1 MPTIIFKF
9 PKTNTYSQPF
19 PISDPVLGLTEHFLS
34 KLKLNPKHRDDN
46 NNKAKEI
53 AYTVTLPSFITEKSF
68 NDYILITSTTL
79 TEYEE
84 SNPFTSGN
92 DLLSLLLTSEYFHN
106 NSISIQIM
114 TSIVNNNYALL
125 KDYNDVLLPLLSI
138 SYKKLMHCSSMNV
151 QCDNVW
157 FELFYI
163 CLEKVGCNVNIM
175 VKSFKSVIE
184 KNFNVDVVEEIITK
198 TFEWL
203 TLGNFWLIQGDTTYN
218 KGKGE
223 LTNNNNHE
231 LQNSGG
237 SNVQSVSG
245 CSIECEN
252 ETTPNNH
259 MNQQIANDDAS
270 NTHSHVVNN
279 SNNNNGITPQ
289 DNANQNKHNNNCIS
303 LYTIE
308 TLIMYLQSFRNVN
321 SFYELLNTEYKNIN
335 QTIKENITLTP
346 SPTFQLRI
354 PSHIDNYYE
363 EYTLDLKLNNKQ
375 ISFVLLYKEIDDTF
389 YINIKLSE
397 DAINIAKTPLSPEK
411 KNFTQIFTFY
421 TFVQLTHHIQESID
435 YISNDRNIYNIFKL
449 SNFKEFIKKEQQ
461 QNANAN
467 ALIVKV
473 NFKLCFIHSVLCSF
487 LLKQFKSM
495 SRDVNIKLLPKNL
508 FLLII
513 RNYKLDVNDNNDN
526 DILIALINWL
536 HDALNIKDDI
546 NDVISIIN
554 WEKVS
559 TSVLFEFVI
568 KYINVIISEQKKQ
581 YINELI
587 TNSIKTKTPSEILNL
602 LFQVGQN
609 VSYHSLIS
617 KLFKKNIFDY
627 MNSIDHIKTN
637 NSVDIK
643 PPCVSGS
650 NTNTNTNTNNNANN
664 INQTK
669 SNTPQLHINHTNDN
683 DDIKRNHSISNKRSV
698 KSVKSVKSNKSNNN
712 KSIYGINNNN
722 KGFQITLYNNNNNNN
737 ITLTHQHSLVKT
749 PLRQK
754 NSTFAK
760 TTTNSPT
767 TKPHDPFNQNFL
779 LIRNK
784 NATPKHANKQIDIKE
799 INRRIAPKKITR
811 ITDTKK
817 KISTFSSHALIA
829 LQSKKMMPKVS
840 QNGVVSQ
847 TPLLESSQ
855 NRIASPNITNIGKST
870 FKLFAW
876 NQRTSTKKISK
887 IPMNNLKLSV
897 NDTPD
902 LSEKNGTHYDDDFDY
917 AERKGM
923 NSGYSGFSDNSS
935 YKQVLKN
942 K

>member
-1 MPTIIFKF
+1 
-9 PKTNTYSQPF
+9 
-19 PISDPVLGLTEHFLS
+19 
-34 KLKLNPKHRDDN
+34 
-46 NNKAKEI
+46 
-53 AYTVTLPSFITEKSF
+53 
-68 NDYILITSTTL
+68 
-79 TEYEE
+79 
-84 SNPFTSGN
+84 
-92 DLLSLLLTSEYFHN
+92 
-106 NSISIQIM
+106 
-114 TSIVNNNYALL
+114 
-125 KDYNDVLLPLLSI
+125 
-138 SYKKLMHCSSMNV
+138 
-151 QCDNVW
+151 
-157 FELFYI
+157 
-163 CLEKVGCNVNIM
+163 
-175 VKSFKSVIE
+175 
-184 KNFNVDVVEEIITK
+184 
-198 TFEWL
+198 
-203 TLGNFWLIQGDTTYN
+203 
-218 KGKGE
+218 
-223 LTNNNNHE
+223 
-231 LQNSGG
+231 
-237 SNVQSVSG
+237 
-245 CSIECEN
+245 
-252 ETTPNNH
+252 
-259 MNQQIANDDAS
+259 
-270 NTHSHVVNN
+270 
-279 SNNNNGITPQ
+279 
-289 DNANQNKHNNNCIS
+289 
-303 LYTIE
+303 
-308 TLIMYLQSFRNVN
+308 
-321 SFYELLNTEYKNIN
+321 
-335 QTIKENITLTP
+335 
-346 SPTFQLRI
+346 
-354 PSHIDNYYE
+354 
-363 EYTLDLKLNNKQ
+363 
-375 ISFVLLYKEIDDTF
+375 
-389 YINIKLSE
+389 
-397 DAINIAKTPLSPEK
+397 
-411 KNFTQIFTFY
+411 
-421 TFVQLTHHIQESID
+421 
-435 YISNDRNIYNIFKL
+435 
-449 SNFKEFIKKEQQ
+449 
-461 QNANAN
+461 
-467 ALIVKV
+467 
-473 NFKLCFIHSVLCSF
+473 
-487 LLKQFKSM
+487 M
-495 SRDVNIKLLPKNL
+495 SREPNIKLLPKNL

-513 RNYKLDVNDNNDN
+513 RNYKLDVNDSNDN

-609 VSYHSLIS
+609 VSYYSLIS

-643 PPCVSGS
+643 PPGV
-650 NTNTNTNTNNNANN
+650 TNTNTNNNVNN
-664 INQTK
+664 NVNQTK
-669 SNTPQLHINHTNDN
+669 PHTQLHITYNKNDN
-683 DDIKRNHSISNKRSV
+683 DDIKRNHSIGNKR
-698 KSVKSVKSNKSNNN
+698 SVKSVKSNKSNNN
-712 KSIYGINNNN
+712 KSIFGTNNNN
-722 KGFQITLYNNNNNNN
+722 KSFQITLYNNNNNNK
-737 ITLTHQHSLVKT
+737 TLTHQHSLVKT

-754 NSTFAK
+754 NSAFAK
-760 TTTNSPT
+760 TTTNSPI

-784 NATPKHANKQIDIKE
+784 NATPKHANKQIDMKE
-799 INRRIAPKKITR
+799 MNRRIVPKKITR

-840 QNGVVSQ
+840 QNVVVSQ

-917 AERKGM
+917 GEKKGM

>member
-1 MPTIIFKF
+1 MPTITFKF
-9 PKTNTYSQPF
+9 PKTNTFSQPF

-34 KLKLNPKHRDDN
+34 KLKLNSKHRDD
-46 NNKAKEI
+46 KVKEI

-84 SNPFTSGN
+84 TNPFTSGN

-106 NSISIQIM
+106 NSISIQLM
-114 TSIVNNNYALL
+114 TSIVNNNYTLL

-138 SYKKLMHCSSMNV
+138 SYKKLMHCSSINA

-223 LTNNNNHE
+223 ASNHNNNNIE

-252 ETTPNNH
+252 EATPNH
-259 MNQQIANDDAS
+259 INQQTSNNVSVNAS
-270 NTHSHVVNN
+270 
-279 SNNNNGITPQ
+279 SNNNNNTHVNHNATSQ
-289 DNANQNKHNNNCIS
+289 DNSNQNKSNNNNNCIS
-303 LYTIE
+303 LQTIE
-308 TLIMYLQSFRNVN
+308 TLIVYLQSFRNVS
-321 SFYELLNTEYKNIN
+321 SFYELLNAEYKNIN
-335 QTIKENITLTP
+335 QTIKENVTLTP

-375 ISFVLLYKEIDDTF
+375 LSFVLLYKEIDDTF
-389 YINIKLSE
+389 YINIKLNE
-397 DAINIAKTPLSPEK
+397 DTINVAKTPLSPEK
-411 KNFTQIFTFY
+411 KNFAQIFTFY
-421 TFVQLTHHIQESID
+421 SFVQLTHHIQENID
-435 YISNDRNIYNIFKL
+435 YISNDKNIYNIFKL
-449 SNFKEFIKKEQQ
+449 SNFKEIIKKEQH
-461 QNANAN
+461 AF
-467 ALIVKV
+467 IVKI

-495 SRDVNIKLLPKNL
+495 SRDPNIKLLPKNL

-526 DILIALINWL
+526 DILISLINWL
-536 HDALNIKDDI
+536 HDTLNIKDDI
-546 NDVISIIN
+546 NDVISIVN

-559 TSVLFEFVI
+559 TAVLFEFVI

-602 LFQVGQN
+602 LFQVGHN
-609 VSYHSLIS
+609 VSYHSLMS
-617 KLFKKNIFDY
+617 RLFKKNIFDY

-637 NSVDIK
+637 NNADIK
-643 PPCVSGS
+643 PTTNNSTNN
-650 NTNTNTNTNNNANN
+650 NTNSTNNNTNNNSTNN
-664 INQTK
+664 SNQTK
-669 SNTPQLHINHTNDN
+669 PSTQQTHSNNNDN
-683 DDIKRNHSISNKRSV
+683 HLDIKRNYSIENK
-698 KSVKSVKSNKSNNN
+698 KSVKSNNSKSIYSNNKAFQISINNN
-712 KSIYGINNNN
+712 KN
-722 KGFQITLYNNNNNNN
+722 
-737 ITLTHQHSLVKT
+737 LTHQHSLIKT
-749 PLRQK
+749 PVRQK

-760 TTTNSPT
+760 TSTNSPIV

-779 LIRNK
+779 LIKNK
-784 NATPKHANKQIDIKE
+784 NATPKLTNKQIDMKE
-799 INRRIAPKKITR
+799 MNKRIAPKKITR
-811 ITDTKK
+811 ITETKK
-817 KISTFSSHALIA
+817 KVSTFSSHALIA

-840 QNGVVSQ
+840 QNVVSQ
-847 TPLLESSQ
+847 TPLLESQ
-855 NRIASPNITNIGKST
+855 NRMVSPGINNINKNT
-870 FKLFAW
+870 FKLFGW

-887 IPMNNLKLSV
+887 IPMNNMKLSV

-902 LSEKNGTHYDDDFDY
+902 LSEKNDTHYERDEDDFDY
-917 AERKGM
+917 AERRGM

-935 YKQVLKN
+935 YKQVLRN

>member
-34 KLKLNPKHRDDN
+34 KLKLNPKHHND

-53 AYTVTLPSFITEKSF
+53 TYTVTLPLFITEKSF

-84 SNPFTSGN
+84 TNPFTSGN

-106 NSISIQIM
+106 NSVSIQIM
-114 TSIVNNNYALL
+114 TSIVNNNYSLL

-151 QCDNVW
+151 QCDNIW

-163 CLEKVGCNVNIM
+163 CLEKVGCNINIM

-184 KNFNVDVVEEIITK
+184 RNFNVDVVEEIITK

-218 KGKGE
+218 KAKGE
-223 LTNNNNHE
+223 LINNNHE

-252 ETTPNNH
+252 ETTPNH
-259 MNQQIANDDAS
+259 INQQISNDDTG
-270 NTHSHVVNN
+270 NTQLHVVNN
-279 SNNNNGITPQ
+279 SNNNNGVTSQ
-289 DNANQNKHNNNCIS
+289 DNANQTKHNNSNNNNCIS
-303 LYTIE
+303 LQTIE

-411 KNFTQIFTFY
+411 KNFAQIFTFY

-435 YISNDRNIYNIFKL
+435 YISNDKNIYNIFKL

-461 QNANAN
+461 QNANVN

-473 NFKLCFIHSVLCSF
+473 NFKICFIHSVLCSF

-495 SRDVNIKLLPKNL
+495 SREPNIKLLPKNL

-513 RNYKLDVNDNNDN
+513 RNYKLDVNDSNDN

-609 VSYHSLIS
+609 VSYYSLIS

-643 PPCVSGS
+643 PPGV
-650 NTNTNTNTNNNANN
+650 TNTNTNNNVNN
-664 INQTK
+664 NVNQTK
-669 SNTPQLHINHTNDN
+669 PHTQLHITFNNNDN
-683 DDIKRNHSISNKRSV
+683 DDIKRNHSIGNKR
-698 KSVKSVKSNKSNNN
+698 SVKSVKSNKSNNN
-712 KSIYGINNNN
+712 KSIFGTNNNNN
-722 KGFQITLYNNNNNNN
+722 KSFQITLYNNNNNNK
-737 ITLTHQHSLVKT
+737 TLTHQHSLVKT

-754 NSTFAK
+754 NSAFAK
-760 TTTNSPT
+760 TTTNSPI

-784 NATPKHANKQIDIKE
+784 NATPKHANKQIDMKE
-799 INRRIAPKKITR
+799 MNRRIAPKKITR

-840 QNGVVSQ
+840 QNVVVSQ

-917 AERKGM
+917 GEKKGM